1 MRLPALSQSG
11 LLLLV
16 PIRRQLCLVAVLCLM
31 FNQAASAAAVG
42 ASTVNSSARAPM
54 QSASSIPEFDGAD
67 DFEDSDDFDNGDVL
81 DSSDAIDDIDAIEE
95 DDTESLDYLDDDSED
110 ELEPSVTQRRAPT
123 ATSTNRLDVS
133 PDTAESSQDNIAQVD
148 EIEITTDGQLGD
160 NPTNNVTSL
169 PTHSQAIGPVSKVP
183 LNTISPTTLKTFVEV
198 IDLVRREY
206 VDSVSDEVLLN
217 DAMSGM
223 LTKLDSHAEFL
234 DSEAYENLR
243 AFTQGEVGEVGLQ
256 AEYQTAKGH
265 WVVTSVVANSP
276 AAKEHIRV
284 GDYLHQI
291 NEVKLTDRKNT
302 NDIKQLLAGIAGTQ
316 VNLVVSREGRRKR
329 TITLQRNQTREQ
341 GVHVR
346 LQEGVAIVKLP
357 VFQNNS
363 RQNILTALTKLN
375 APVSGLVIDVRDNP
389 GGVLEAAVDIAG
401 LFMSETPVVQIEGRE
416 GVESILT
423 TSADAQLSILPV
435 IILQN
440 RYSASA
446 AEVLAS
452 SLQTQKRAQIVGET
466 SYGKGS
472 VQSVIPVNDEQA
484 IKLTVA
490 HYLTADGR
498 QIDDIG
504 VTPDI
509 ELKGEEDLWEQQAVT
524 LMLAKERPSGLSFV
538 LRPSQ

>member
-1 MRLPALSQSG
+1 MRLSALSQSG

-16 PIRRQLCLVAVLCLM
+16 PIWRQLCLVTLSCLVY
-31 FNQAASAAAVG
+31 NQAASAAA
-42 ASTVNSSARAPM
+42 NSSANAPM

-67 DFEDSDDFDNGDVL
+67 DFEDSDDFADGEVL
-81 DSSDAIDDIDAIEE
+81 DSSNAIDDIDDIDDVEE
-95 DDTESLDYLDDDSED
+95 DDIESPDYLDGDSED
-110 ELEPSVTQRRAPT
+110 ELEPSVKQRRAAIST
-123 ATSTNRLDVS
+123 NTNRLGVS
-133 PDTAESSQDNIAQVD
+133 SDAVQPSQDNIAQVD
-148 EIEITTDGQLGD
+148 EIEITTDGQLGA
-160 NPTNNVTSL
+160 NATNNVTSL
-169 PTHSQAIGPVSKVP
+169 PAHPQAIDPVSKVP

-234 DSEAYENLR
+234 DAEAYESLR
-243 AFTQGEVGEVGLQ
+243 AFTQGDVGEVGLQ
-256 AEYQTAKGH
+256 AEYQSAKGH

-291 NEVKLTDRKNT
+291 NEVKLTDRKNN
-302 NDIKQLLAGIAGTQ
+302 NDIKQLLAGLAGTQ

-341 GVHVR
+341 EVRVR

-401 LFMSETPVVQIEGRE
+401 LFMSETPVVQIEGRQ
-416 GVESILT
+416 GVERILT
-423 TSADAQLSILPV
+423 TSADAALSILPV

-524 LMLAKERPSGLSFV
+524 LMLAKKRPSGVSFV
-538 LRPSQ
+538 LRPSK

>member
-1 MRLPALSQSG
+1 MRLSALSQSG

-16 PIRRQLCLVAVLCLM
+16 PIWRQLCLVTLLCLVY
-31 FNQAASAAAVG
+31 NQAASAAA
-42 ASTVNSSARAPM
+42 NSSANAPM

-67 DFEDSDDFDNGDVL
+67 DFEDSDDFADGEVL
-81 DSSDAIDDIDAIEE
+81 DSSNAIDDIDDIDDVEE
-95 DDTESLDYLDDDSED
+95 DDIESPDYLDGDSED
-110 ELEPSVTQRRAPT
+110 ELEPSVKQRRAAIST
-123 ATSTNRLDVS
+123 NTNRLGVS
-133 PDTAESSQDNIAQVD
+133 SDAVQPSQDNIAQVD
-148 EIEITTDGQLGD
+148 EIEITADGQLGA
-160 NPTNNVTSL
+160 NTTNNVTSL
-169 PTHSQAIGPVSKVP
+169 PAHPQAIDPVSKVP

-234 DSEAYENLR
+234 DAEAYESLR
-243 AFTQGEVGEVGLQ
+243 AFTQGDVGEVGLQ
-256 AEYQTAKGH
+256 AEYQSAKGH

-291 NEVKLTDRKNT
+291 NEVKLTDRKNN
-302 NDIKQLLAGIAGTQ
+302 NDIKQLLAGLAGTQ

-341 GVHVR
+341 EVRVR

-401 LFMSETPVVQIEGRE
+401 LFMSETPVVQIEGRQ
-416 GVESILT
+416 GVERILT
-423 TSADAQLSILPV
+423 TSADAALSILPV

-524 LMLAKERPSGLSFV
+524 LMLAKKRPSGVSFV
-538 LRPSQ
+538 LRPSK

>member
-1 MRLPALSQSG
+1 MRLSALSQSG

-16 PIRRQLCLVAVLCLM
+16 PMWRQLCLVTLSCLVY
-31 FNQAASAAAVG
+31 NQAVSAAA
-42 ASTVNSSARAPM
+42 NSSANAPM
-54 QSASSIPEFDGAD
+54 QSTSSIPEFDGAD
-67 DFEDSDDFDNGDVL
+67 DFEDSDDFADGEVL
-81 DSSDAIDDIDAIEE
+81 DSSNAIDGIDDIDDVEE
-95 DDTESLDYLDDDSED
+95 DDIESPDYLDGDSED
-110 ELEPSVTQRRAPT
+110 ELEPSVKQRRA
-123 ATSTNRLDVS
+123 AISTSTSRLGVS
-133 PDTAESSQDNIAQVD
+133 SDAVQPSQDNIAQVD
-148 EIEITTDGQLGD
+148 EIEITADGQLGA
-160 NPTNNVTSL
+160 NTTNNVTSL
-169 PTHSQAIGPVSKVP
+169 PAHPQAIDPVSKVP

-234 DSEAYENLR
+234 DAEAYESLR
-243 AFTQGEVGEVGLQ
+243 AFTQGDVGEVGLQ
-256 AEYQTAKGH
+256 AEYQSAKGH

-291 NEVKLTDRKNT
+291 NEVKLTDRKNN
-302 NDIKQLLAGIAGTQ
+302 NDIKQLLAGLAGTQ

-341 GVHVR
+341 EVRVR

-401 LFMSETPVVQIEGRE
+401 LFMSETPVVQIEGRQ
-416 GVESILT
+416 GVERILT
-423 TSADAQLSILPV
+423 TSADAALSILPV

-524 LMLAKERPSGLSFV
+524 LMLAKKRPSGVSFV
-538 LRPSQ
+538 LRPSK